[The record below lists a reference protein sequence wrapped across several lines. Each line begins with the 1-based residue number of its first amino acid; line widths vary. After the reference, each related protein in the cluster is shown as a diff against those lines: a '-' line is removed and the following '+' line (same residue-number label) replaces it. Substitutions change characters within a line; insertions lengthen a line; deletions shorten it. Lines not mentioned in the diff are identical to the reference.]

1 LIVTLPRGHTPRTFT
16 PTWLIL
22 AALVPVAASRVRWRR
37 ARVVGA
43 VAGLFATAA
52 LLSLALSVSVRL
64 ETAEFN
70 EAATRYLARRVA
82 DGGVVA
88 VCDVPR
94 TVVTPAPVGSFAL
107 HEFAYDWAAE
117 DAMRYYAGRN
127 AEVRLGGP
135 LWGTRCPDPGG
146 ADLVVGF
153 DELRR
158 AAAEGIP

>member
-22 AALVPVAASRVRWRR
+22 AAVVPVAASRVRWRR
-37 ARVVGA
+37 PRLVGA
-43 VAGLFATAA
+43 AGGLFAVAA
-52 LLSLALSVSVRL
+52 LLSLALSVWVRL

-70 EAATRYLARRVA
+70 QAATRYLAERVP

-88 VCDVPR
+88 VCGVPR

-117 DAMRYYAGRN
+117 DAMRYYTGRD
-127 AEVRLGGP
+127 AEMRLGGP
-135 LWGTRCPDPGG
+135 LWGTGCPDLGG

-158 AAAEGIP
+158 AAEEGAP